1 MKTKSRGQ
9 EPTPPTP
16 GTSHLEPFPPPS
28 HLLPF
33 ILNGLSPGCGC
44 HGHCLLAPGSWS
56 GESVTSSPACKDRVW
71 QVVEW
76 PVEARVVGSDQ
87 NHPPNPLSQEVA
99 PSKSKS
105 SGGVRASGSGLGSV
119 RGCRARVWSRGQP
132 VSQLCLT
139 GWAAGPALPLSGPP
153 GPWRVFIRHAP
164 APWPWRWWVP
174 LLGPRGSVEGCPQP
188 FPVVSLTRLQRKHS
202 RQTQACPL
210 HMWGPGPGG
219 PATR

>member
-1 MKTKSRGQ
+1 MKTKSRGR

-105 SGGVRASGSGLGSV
+105 SEGVRASGSGLGSV
-119 RGCRARVWSRGQP
+119 RSCRARVWSRGQP

-139 GWAAGPALPLSGPP
+139 GWAAGPVSPSLDLQVHGECSLDTRLHHGRGDGGCPSWA
-153 GPWRVFIRHAP
+153 
-164 APWPWRWWVP
+164 
-174 LLGPRGSVEGCPQP
+174 PRGLWRGVH
-188 FPVVSLTRLQRKHS
+188 SLSQL
-202 RQTQACPL
+202 CL
-210 HMWGPGPGG
+210 
-219 PATR
+219 